1 MKILQIDIETAP
13 HKALI
18 WGPKQT
24 WISPD
29 SVVESGYTLCF
40 AAKWYGKPGVDFYS
54 VHHDGAD
61 TMVKAAW
68 DLLNEADAVIHYNGT
83 KFDIPTLNADFVTHR
98 LGVPSPFHEIDL
110 LKTVRQRFRKYSN
123 KLDEVAKWLGVGNKV
138 QHKGLGLW
146 IDCMDGDEKAWKV
159 MRRYNE
165 MDVRLLERV
174 YNELRDYIKSHP
186 NHALYTDDTR
196 PCCPTCGSRKIQKR
210 GMAHTRTQSY
220 QRFQCQDCGSWSR
233 KRTTALAPDKRE
245 GVLVAA

>member
-13 HKALI
+13 HLAAI

-29 SVVESGYTLCF
+29 NVIEDGYTMCF

-54 VHHDGAD
+54 VHHHGSDA
-61 TMVKAAW
+61 MVKAAW

-83 KFDIPTLNADFVTHR
+83 KFDIPTLNGDFQECG
-98 LGVPSPFHEIDL
+98 LGVPASYHEIDL
-110 LKTVRQRFRKYSN
+110 LKTVRKRFRKYSN
-123 KLDEVAKWLGVGNKV
+123 KLDEVAKWLKVGGKV

-146 IDCMDGDEKAWKV
+146 LECMGGEAKAWET
-159 MRRYNE
+159 MRRYNIQ
-165 MDVRLLERV
+165 DVRLLERV
-174 YNELRDYIKSHP
+174 YNKLRPWITQHP
-186 NHALYTDDTR
+186 NHALYIDDTR
-196 PCCPTCGSRKIQKR
+196 PCCPSCGSRKLQSR
-210 GMAHTRTQSY
+210 GMAHTKTQSY
-220 QRFQCQDCGSWSR
+220 RRFHCQSCGSWSR